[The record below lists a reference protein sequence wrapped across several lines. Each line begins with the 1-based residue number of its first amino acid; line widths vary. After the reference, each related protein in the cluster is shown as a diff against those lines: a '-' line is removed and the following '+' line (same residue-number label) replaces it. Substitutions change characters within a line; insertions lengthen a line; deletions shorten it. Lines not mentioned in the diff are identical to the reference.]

1 MEFLNNLKFITVIV
15 LSLAMSAGLVDTH
28 NNANDVMTDYIAY

>member
-15 LSLAMSAGLVDTH
+15 ISLAMSAGLVDTH
-28 NNANDVMTDYIAY
+28 AHANEAMTDYIAY

>member
-1 MEFLNNLKFITVIV
+1 MEFLNNLKFITVIA

-28 NNANDVMTDYIAY
+28 AASSQMITDYIAY